1 MQKSFIQHLFT
12 VSILSCCLLFGGCS
26 QNSAGDDTS
35 SATTASTSP
44 SETVTALPA
53 DVSPDSD
60 TSAIESTSED
70 TRALTLSVVNM
81 CGIEVGMV
89 AVIDPV
95 TGEQVNLDSLSDQES
110 ISMEADWPSSVNE
123 FQWALY
129 NTDGELC
136 VEGTTDI
143 SSAQTTVTLLLTG
156 DGDLEKSRALRVIF
170 FPRSKKRHPP
180 GKSQWMSF
188 LLSFILRYL
197 LHFLPEPSASSHCAS
212 CTFHIRLHRGSE

>member
-1 MQKSFIQHLFT
+1 MKKSFIRHIFA

-26 QNSAGDDTS
+26 QNSDGEDT
-35 SATTASTSP
+35 
-44 SETVTALPA
+44 ETVAALPA
-53 DVSPDSD
+53 DVSPDPD

-81 CGIEVGMV
+81 CGIEIGMV

-143 SSAQTTVTLLLTG
+143 SSAQATVTLLLTG
-156 DGDLEKSRALRVIF
+156 DGDLEKVEELF
-170 FPRSKKRHPP
+170 D
-180 GKSQWMSF
+180 
-188 LLSFILRYL
+188 
-197 LHFLPEPSASSHCAS
+197 
-212 CTFHIRLHRGSE
+212 

>member
-1 MQKSFIQHLFT
+1 MEIIMKKSFIRHIFA

-26 QNSAGDDTS
+26 QNSDGEETS

-44 SETVTALPA
+44 SETVAALPA
-53 DVSPDSD
+53 DVSPDSES
-60 TSAIESTSED
+60 SAIESTSED

-95 TGEQVNLDSLSDQES
+95 TGEQVNMDSLSDQES

-143 SSAQTTVTLLLTG
+143 SSAQATVTLLLTG
-156 DGDLEKSRALRVIF
+156 DGDLEKVEELF
-170 FPRSKKRHPP
+170 
-180 GKSQWMSF
+180 
-188 LLSFILRYL
+188 
-197 LHFLPEPSASSHCAS
+197 E
-212 CTFHIRLHRGSE
+212 

>member
-1 MQKSFIQHLFT
+1 MKNGSHFSIFFSGIPTGLLPEIFIAKIYFLWEIRYNSDIDFHTKETVMQKSFIRHIFT

-26 QNSAGDDTS
+26 QNSDGEDTS

-44 SETVTALPA
+44 SETVAALPA
-53 DVSPDSD
+53 DVSPDSES
-60 TSAIESTSED
+60 SAIESTSED

-143 SSAQTTVTLLLTG
+143 SSAQATVTLLLTG
-156 DGDLEKSRALRVIF
+156 DGDLEKVKELF
-170 FPRSKKRHPP
+170 
-180 GKSQWMSF
+180 
-188 LLSFILRYL
+188 
-197 LHFLPEPSASSHCAS
+197 E
-212 CTFHIRLHRGSE
+212 

>member
-1 MQKSFIQHLFT
+1 MIRDFSDGRNRLQNGDYYEKKFHTTYFA

-26 QNSAGDDTS
+26 QNSDGEETS

-44 SETVTALPA
+44 SETVAALPA
-53 DVSPDSD
+53 DVSPDSES
-60 TSAIESTSED
+60 SAIESTSED

-143 SSAQTTVTLLLTG
+143 SSAQATVTLLLTG
-156 DGDLEKSRALRVIF
+156 DGDLEKVEELF
-170 FPRSKKRHPP
+170 
-180 GKSQWMSF
+180 
-188 LLSFILRYL
+188 
-197 LHFLPEPSASSHCAS
+197 E
-212 CTFHIRLHRGSE
+212 

>member
-1 MQKSFIQHLFT
+1 MKNGSHFSIFFSGIPTGLLPEIFIAKIYFLWEIRYNSDIDFHTKETVMQKSFIRHIFA

-26 QNSAGDDTS
+26 QNSDGEETS

-44 SETVTALPA
+44 SETVAALPA
-53 DVSPDSD
+53 DVSPDSES
-60 TSAIESTSED
+60 SAIESTSED

-143 SSAQTTVTLLLTG
+143 SSAQATVTLLLTG
-156 DGDLEKSRALRVIF
+156 DGDLEKVEELF
-170 FPRSKKRHPP
+170 
-180 GKSQWMSF
+180 
-188 LLSFILRYL
+188 
-197 LHFLPEPSASSHCAS
+197 E
-212 CTFHIRLHRGSE
+212 

>member
-1 MQKSFIQHLFT
+1 MKNGSHFSIFFSGIPTGLLPEIFIAKIYFLWEIRYNSDIDFHTKETVMQKSFIRHIFT

-26 QNSAGDDTS
+26 QNSDREDTS

-44 SETVTALPA
+44 SETVAAQPA

-60 TSAIESTSED
+60 SSAIESTSED

-95 TGEQVNLDSLSDQES
+95 TGEQVNMDSLSDQES

-143 SSAQTTVTLLLTG
+143 SSAQTTGTLLLTG
-156 DGDLEKSRALRVIF
+156 DGDLEKVEELF
-170 FPRSKKRHPP
+170 
-180 GKSQWMSF
+180 
-188 LLSFILRYL
+188 
-197 LHFLPEPSASSHCAS
+197 E
-212 CTFHIRLHRGSE
+212 

>member
-1 MQKSFIQHLFT
+1 MKNGSHFSIFFSGIPTGLLPEIFIAKIYFLWEIRYNSDIDFHTKETVMQKSFIRHIFT

-26 QNSAGDDTS
+26 QNSDGEDT
-35 SATTASTSP
+35 
-44 SETVTALPA
+44 ETVAALPA
-53 DVSPDSD
+53 DVSADSD
-60 TSAIESTSED
+60 SSAIESTSED

-95 TGEQVNLDSLSDQES
+95 TGEQVNLNSLSDQES

-156 DGDLEKSRALRVIF
+156 DGDLEKVEELF
-170 FPRSKKRHPP
+170 
-180 GKSQWMSF
+180 
-188 LLSFILRYL
+188 
-197 LHFLPEPSASSHCAS
+197 E
-212 CTFHIRLHRGSE
+212 

>member
-1 MQKSFIQHLFT
+1 MKNGSHFSIFFSGIPTGLLPEIFIAKIYFLWEIRYNSDIDFHTKETVMQKSFIQHLFT

-44 SETVTALPA
+44 SETVAALPA
-53 DVSPDSD
+53 DVSPDSES
-60 TSAIESTSED
+60 SAIESTSED

-143 SSAQTTVTLLLTG
+143 SSAQATVTLLLTG
-156 DGDLEKSRALRVIF
+156 DGDLEKVEELF
-170 FPRSKKRHPP
+170 
-180 GKSQWMSF
+180 
-188 LLSFILRYL
+188 
-197 LHFLPEPSASSHCAS
+197 E
-212 CTFHIRLHRGSE
+212 

>member
-1 MQKSFIQHLFT
+1 MKNGSHFSIFFSGIPTGLLPEIFIAKIYFLWEIRYNRDIDFHTKETVMQKSFIRHIFT

-26 QNSAGDDTS
+26 QNSDGEDTS

-44 SETVTALPA
+44 SETVAALPA
-53 DVSPDSD
+53 DVSADSD
-60 TSAIESTSED
+60 SSAIESTSED

-143 SSAQTTVTLLLTG
+143 SSAQATVTLLLTG
-156 DGDLEKSRALRVIF
+156 DGDLEKVKELF
-170 FPRSKKRHPP
+170 
-180 GKSQWMSF
+180 
-188 LLSFILRYL
+188 
-197 LHFLPEPSASSHCAS
+197 E
-212 CTFHIRLHRGSE
+212 

>member
-1 MQKSFIQHLFT
+1 MQKSFIRHIFT

-26 QNSAGDDTS
+26 QNSVGEETS
-35 SATTASTSP
+35 SATTASPSP
-44 SETVTALPA
+44 SETVAALPA
-53 DVSPDSD
+53 DVS
-60 TSAIESTSED
+60 SAIESTSED

-110 ISMEADWPSSVNE
+110 ISMEADWPSSVKE

-143 SSAQTTVTLLLTG
+143 SSAQATVTLLLTG
-156 DGDLEKSRALRVIF
+156 DGDLEKVEELF
-170 FPRSKKRHPP
+170 
-180 GKSQWMSF
+180 
-188 LLSFILRYL
+188 
-197 LHFLPEPSASSHCAS
+197 E
-212 CTFHIRLHRGSE
+212 

>member
-1 MQKSFIQHLFT
+1 MKKSFIRHIFA

-26 QNSAGDDTS
+26 QNSDGEDT
-35 SATTASTSP
+35 
-44 SETVTALPA
+44 ETVAALPA
-53 DVSPDSD
+53 DVSPDPN

-81 CGIEVGMV
+81 CGIEIGMV

-143 SSAQTTVTLLLTG
+143 SSAQATVTLLLTG
-156 DGDLEKSRALRVIF
+156 DGDLEKVEELF
-170 FPRSKKRHPP
+170 D
-180 GKSQWMSF
+180 
-188 LLSFILRYL
+188 
-197 LHFLPEPSASSHCAS
+197 
-212 CTFHIRLHRGSE
+212 

>member
-1 MQKSFIQHLFT
+1 MKNGSHFSIFFSRIPTGLLPEIFIAKIYFLWEIRYNGDIDFHTKETVMQKSFIRHIFT

-26 QNSAGDDTS
+26 QNSDGEDTS

-44 SETVTALPA
+44 SETVAALPA

-81 CGIEVGMV
+81 CGIEIGMV

-143 SSAQTTVTLLLTG
+143 SSAQATVTLLLTG
-156 DGDLEKSRALRVIF
+156 DGDLEKVEELF
-170 FPRSKKRHPP
+170 D
-180 GKSQWMSF
+180 
-188 LLSFILRYL
+188 
-197 LHFLPEPSASSHCAS
+197 
-212 CTFHIRLHRGSE
+212 

>member
-1 MQKSFIQHLFT
+1 MQKSFIRHIFT

-26 QNSAGDDTS
+26 QNSDGEDT
-35 SATTASTSP
+35 
-44 SETVTALPA
+44 ETVAALPA

-60 TSAIESTSED
+60 SSAIESTSED

-81 CGIEVGMV
+81 CGIEIGMV

-143 SSAQTTVTLLLTG
+143 SSAQATVTLLLTG
-156 DGDLEKSRALRVIF
+156 DGDLEKVEELF
-170 FPRSKKRHPP
+170 
-180 GKSQWMSF
+180 
-188 LLSFILRYL
+188 
-197 LHFLPEPSASSHCAS
+197 E
-212 CTFHIRLHRGSE
+212 

>member
-1 MQKSFIQHLFT
+1 MKKSFIRHIFA

-26 QNSAGDDTS
+26 QNSDGAETS

-44 SETVTALPA
+44 SETVA

-60 TSAIESTSED
+60 SSAIESTSED

-143 SSAQTTVTLLLTG
+143 SSAQATVTLLLTG
-156 DGDLEKSRALRVIF
+156 DGDLEKVEELF
-170 FPRSKKRHPP
+170 
-180 GKSQWMSF
+180 
-188 LLSFILRYL
+188 
-197 LHFLPEPSASSHCAS
+197 E
-212 CTFHIRLHRGSE
+212 

>member
-1 MQKSFIQHLFT
+1 MKKSFIRHIFA

-26 QNSAGDDTS
+26 QNSDREDTS

-44 SETVTALPA
+44 SETVAAQPA

-60 TSAIESTSED
+60 SSAIESTSED

-81 CGIEVGMV
+81 V

-95 TGEQVNLDSLSDQES
+95 TGEQVNMDSLSDQES

-143 SSAQTTVTLLLTG
+143 SSAQATVTLLLTG
-156 DGDLEKSRALRVIF
+156 DGNLEKVEELF
-170 FPRSKKRHPP
+170 
-180 GKSQWMSF
+180 
-188 LLSFILRYL
+188 
-197 LHFLPEPSASSHCAS
+197 E
-212 CTFHIRLHRGSE
+212 

>member
-1 MQKSFIQHLFT
+1 MKNGSHFSIFFSGIPTGLLPEIFIAKIYFLWEIRYNSDIDFHTKETVMQKSFIRHIFT

-26 QNSAGDDTS
+26 QNSAGEETS
-35 SATTASTSP
+35 SATTASPSP
-44 SETVTALPA
+44 SETVAALPA

-60 TSAIESTSED
+60 TSTIESTSED

-110 ISMEADWPSSVNE
+110 ISMEADWPSSVKE

-143 SSAQTTVTLLLTG
+143 SSAQATVTLLLTG
-156 DGDLEKSRALRVIF
+156 DGDLEKVKELF
-170 FPRSKKRHPP
+170 
-180 GKSQWMSF
+180 
-188 LLSFILRYL
+188 
-197 LHFLPEPSASSHCAS
+197 E
-212 CTFHIRLHRGSE
+212 

>member
-1 MQKSFIQHLFT
+1 MIRDFSDGRNRLQNGDYYEKKFHTTYFCCKYIVLLSVIRRMQSE
-12 VSILSCCLLFGGCS
+12 FGEE
-26 QNSAGDDTS
+26 TS

-44 SETVTALPA
+44 SETVAALPA
-53 DVSPDSD
+53 DVSPDSES
-60 TSAIESTSED
+60 SAIESTSED

-143 SSAQTTVTLLLTG
+143 SSAQATVTLLLTG
-156 DGDLEKSRALRVIF
+156 DGDLEKVEELF
-170 FPRSKKRHPP
+170 
-180 GKSQWMSF
+180 
-188 LLSFILRYL
+188 
-197 LHFLPEPSASSHCAS
+197 E
-212 CTFHIRLHRGSE
+212 

>member
-1 MQKSFIQHLFT
+1 MKKSFIRHIFA

-26 QNSAGDDTS
+26 QNSAGEDN
-35 SATTASTSP
+35 
-44 SETVTALPA
+44 ETVAALPA
-53 DVSPDSD
+53 DVSPDPD
-60 TSAIESTSED
+60 TSSTESTSED

-81 CGIEVGMV
+81 CGIEIGMV

-143 SSAQTTVTLLLTG
+143 SSAQATVTLLLTG
-156 DGDLEKSRALRVIF
+156 DGDLEKVEELF
-170 FPRSKKRHPP
+170 D
-180 GKSQWMSF
+180 
-188 LLSFILRYL
+188 
-197 LHFLPEPSASSHCAS
+197 
-212 CTFHIRLHRGSE
+212 

>member
-1 MQKSFIQHLFT
+1 MKNGSHFSIFFSGIPTGLLPEIFIAKIYFLWEIRYNSDIDFHTKETVMQKSFIRHIFT

-44 SETVTALPA
+44 SETVAAQPA

-60 TSAIESTSED
+60 SSAIESTSED

-143 SSAQTTVTLLLTG
+143 SSAQATVTLLLTG
-156 DGDLEKSRALRVIF
+156 DGDLEKVEELF
-170 FPRSKKRHPP
+170 
-180 GKSQWMSF
+180 
-188 LLSFILRYL
+188 
-197 LHFLPEPSASSHCAS
+197 E
-212 CTFHIRLHRGSE
+212 

>member
-1 MQKSFIQHLFT
+1 MKKSFIRHIFA

-26 QNSAGDDTS
+26 QNSDGEETS
-35 SATTASTSP
+35 SATTAST
-44 SETVTALPA
+44 
-53 DVSPDSD
+53 SPDSD

-143 SSAQTTVTLLLTG
+143 SSAQATVTLLLTG
-156 DGDLEKSRALRVIF
+156 DGDLEKVEELF
-170 FPRSKKRHPP
+170 
-180 GKSQWMSF
+180 
-188 LLSFILRYL
+188 
-197 LHFLPEPSASSHCAS
+197 E
-212 CTFHIRLHRGSE
+212 

>member
-1 MQKSFIQHLFT
+1 MQKSFIRHIFT

-26 QNSAGDDTS
+26 QNSDGEDT
-35 SATTASTSP
+35 
-44 SETVTALPA
+44 ETVAALPA

-60 TSAIESTSED
+60 SSAIESTSED

-143 SSAQTTVTLLLTG
+143 SSAQATVTLLLTG
-156 DGDLEKSRALRVIF
+156 DGDLEKVEELF
-170 FPRSKKRHPP
+170 
-180 GKSQWMSF
+180 
-188 LLSFILRYL
+188 
-197 LHFLPEPSASSHCAS
+197 E
-212 CTFHIRLHRGSE
+212 

>member
-1 MQKSFIQHLFT
+1 MKKSFIRHIFA

-26 QNSAGDDTS
+26 QNSDGEDTS

-44 SETVTALPA
+44 SETVAAQPA

-60 TSAIESTSED
+60 SSAIESTSED

-81 CGIEVGMV
+81 CGIEIGMV

-143 SSAQTTVTLLLTG
+143 SSAQATVTPLLTG
-156 DGDLEKSRALRVIF
+156 DGDLEKVEELF
-170 FPRSKKRHPP
+170 
-180 GKSQWMSF
+180 
-188 LLSFILRYL
+188 
-197 LHFLPEPSASSHCAS
+197 E
-212 CTFHIRLHRGSE
+212 

>member
-1 MQKSFIQHLFT
+1 MAHIFRYFFSGIPTGLLPEIFIAKIYFLWEIRYNSDIDFHTKETVMQKSFIRHIFT

-156 DGDLEKSRALRVIF
+156 DGDLEKVEELF
-170 FPRSKKRHPP
+170 
-180 GKSQWMSF
+180 
-188 LLSFILRYL
+188 
-197 LHFLPEPSASSHCAS
+197 E
-212 CTFHIRLHRGSE
+212 

>member
-1 MQKSFIQHLFT
+1 MKKSFIRHIFA

-26 QNSAGDDTS
+26 QNSDGEDT
-35 SATTASTSP
+35 
-44 SETVTALPA
+44 ETVAALPA

-60 TSAIESTSED
+60 LSAIESTSKD

-143 SSAQTTVTLLLTG
+143 SSAQATVTLLLTG
-156 DGDLEKSRALRVIF
+156 DGDLEKVEELF
-170 FPRSKKRHPP
+170 
-180 GKSQWMSF
+180 
-188 LLSFILRYL
+188 
-197 LHFLPEPSASSHCAS
+197 E
-212 CTFHIRLHRGSE
+212 

>member
-1 MQKSFIQHLFT
+1 MKKSFIRHIFA

-26 QNSAGDDTS
+26 QNSDGEDTS

-44 SETVTALPA
+44 SETVAAQPA

-60 TSAIESTSED
+60 SSAIESTSED
-70 TRALTLSVVNM
+70 TRALNM

-143 SSAQTTVTLLLTG
+143 SSAQATVTLLLTG
-156 DGDLEKSRALRVIF
+156 DGDLEKVEELF
-170 FPRSKKRHPP
+170 
-180 GKSQWMSF
+180 
-188 LLSFILRYL
+188 
-197 LHFLPEPSASSHCAS
+197 E
-212 CTFHIRLHRGSE
+212 

>member
-1 MQKSFIQHLFT
+1 MKNGSHFSIFFSGIPTGLLPEIFIAKIYFLWEIRYNSDIDFHTKETVMQKSFIRHIFT

-26 QNSAGDDTS
+26 QNSAGEDTS

-44 SETVTALPA
+44 SETVAALPA
-53 DVSPDSD
+53 DVSPDSES
-60 TSAIESTSED
+60 SAIESTSED

-81 CGIEVGMV
+81 CGIEIGMV
-89 AVIDPV
+89 AVIDPL

-143 SSAQTTVTLLLTG
+143 SSAQATVTLLLTG
-156 DGDLEKSRALRVIF
+156 DGDLEKVEELF
-170 FPRSKKRHPP
+170 
-180 GKSQWMSF
+180 
-188 LLSFILRYL
+188 
-197 LHFLPEPSASSHCAS
+197 E
-212 CTFHIRLHRGSE
+212 

>member
-1 MQKSFIQHLFT
+1 MKNGSHFSIFFSGIPTGLLPENFIAKIYFLWEIRYNSDIDFHTKETVMQKSFIRHIFT

-26 QNSAGDDTS
+26 QNSDGEETS

-44 SETVTALPA
+44 SETVAALPA
-53 DVSPDSD
+53 DVSADSD
-60 TSAIESTSED
+60 SSAIESTSED

-143 SSAQTTVTLLLTG
+143 SSAQATVTLLLTG
-156 DGDLEKSRALRVIF
+156 DGDLEKVKELF
-170 FPRSKKRHPP
+170 
-180 GKSQWMSF
+180 
-188 LLSFILRYL
+188 
-197 LHFLPEPSASSHCAS
+197 E
-212 CTFHIRLHRGSE
+212 

>member
-1 MQKSFIQHLFT
+1 MQKSFIRHIFA

-26 QNSAGDDTS
+26 QNSDGEETS

-60 TSAIESTSED
+60 SSAIESTSED

-81 CGIEVGMV
+81 CGIEIGMV

-143 SSAQTTVTLLLTG
+143 SSAQATVTLLLTG
-156 DGDLEKSRALRVIF
+156 DGDLEKVEELF
-170 FPRSKKRHPP
+170 
-180 GKSQWMSF
+180 
-188 LLSFILRYL
+188 
-197 LHFLPEPSASSHCAS
+197 E
-212 CTFHIRLHRGSE
+212 

>member
-1 MQKSFIQHLFT
+1 MKNGSHFSIFFSGIPTGLLPEIFIAKIYFLWEIRYNSDIDFHTKETVMQKSFIRHIFT

-26 QNSAGDDTS
+26 QNSDGEDTS

-44 SETVTALPA
+44 SETVAALPA

-70 TRALTLSVVNM
+70 TKALTLSVVNM

-143 SSAQTTVTLLLTG
+143 SSAQATVTLLLTG
-156 DGDLEKSRALRVIF
+156 DGDLEKVKELF
-170 FPRSKKRHPP
+170 
-180 GKSQWMSF
+180 
-188 LLSFILRYL
+188 
-197 LHFLPEPSASSHCAS
+197 E
-212 CTFHIRLHRGSE
+212 

>member
-1 MQKSFIQHLFT
+1 MKKSFIRHIFA

-26 QNSAGDDTS
+26 QNSDGEDTS

-44 SETVTALPA
+44 SETVAAQPA
-53 DVSPDSD
+53 DVSPDSES
-60 TSAIESTSED
+60 SAIESTSED

-81 CGIEVGMV
+81 CMV

-143 SSAQTTVTLLLTG
+143 SSAQATVTLLLTG
-156 DGDLEKSRALRVIF
+156 DGDLEKVEELF
-170 FPRSKKRHPP
+170 
-180 GKSQWMSF
+180 
-188 LLSFILRYL
+188 
-197 LHFLPEPSASSHCAS
+197 E
-212 CTFHIRLHRGSE
+212 

>member
-1 MQKSFIQHLFT
+1 MKNGSHFSIFFSGIPTGLLPEIFIAKIYFLWEIRYNSDIDFHTKETVMQKSFIRHIFT

-26 QNSAGDDTS
+26 QNSDGEDTS

-44 SETVTALPA
+44 SETVAAQPA
-53 DVSPDSD
+53 DVSPDSES
-60 TSAIESTSED
+60 SAIESTSED

-143 SSAQTTVTLLLTG
+143 SSAQATVTLLLTG
-156 DGDLEKSRALRVIF
+156 DGDLEKVKELF
-170 FPRSKKRHPP
+170 
-180 GKSQWMSF
+180 
-188 LLSFILRYL
+188 
-197 LHFLPEPSASSHCAS
+197 E
-212 CTFHIRLHRGSE
+212 

>member
-1 MQKSFIQHLFT
+1 MKNGSHFSIFFSGIPTGLLPEIFIAKICFLWEIRYNSDIDFHTKETVMQKSFIRHIFT

-26 QNSAGDDTS
+26 QNSDGEDT
-35 SATTASTSP
+35 
-44 SETVTALPA
+44 ETVAALPA

-60 TSAIESTSED
+60 SSAIESTSEN

-143 SSAQTTVTLLLTG
+143 SSAQATVTLLLTG
-156 DGDLEKSRALRVIF
+156 DGDLEKVEELF
-170 FPRSKKRHPP
+170 
-180 GKSQWMSF
+180 
-188 LLSFILRYL
+188 
-197 LHFLPEPSASSHCAS
+197 E
-212 CTFHIRLHRGSE
+212 